1 MKVLIHSCCGPCAS
15 ACVPRLQDEG
25 HEVTMYFANSN
36 IDTAAEF
43 EKRKGEAKKLADH
56 DRVGFAAE
64 PYDHE
69 EWLREV
75 ASGFEHEPEKGARCE
90 RCFRYNLAKTAA
102 YAKAHGFDAFTTSLT
117 VSPHKVSEVV
127 FAAGRE
133 AAREIGDAARPESAP
148 YQSPVF
154 IEENFKKREGFKLS
168 LKRSAELGL
177 YRQSYCGCEFSKRSP
192 FDRADGYVFDF
203 GGVISVSPMP
213 KWERTLYPYCESIGL
228 DRRFVIDGF
237 QKYRRLWDSD
247 QLSFHEM
254 YVKVFADAGLPPPTD
269 EQFAEIVRLD
279 KCSWVDD
286 LRADTLE
293 LMRELK
299 AAGKKI
305 GILSNQSSDF
315 FHDCYVKRC
324 GAYRELADVEV
335 ISGIEKLYKPDPAI
349 YRLCEE
355 RMGIPAARLCFFDDF
370 IENVEGARALGWQSV
385 QYPPVLAPGWF
396 R

>member
-1 MKVLIHSCCGPCAS
+1 
-15 ACVPRLQDEG
+15 
-25 HEVTMYFANSN
+25 MYFANSN
-36 IDTAAEF
+36 IDTIEEF
-43 EKRKGEAKKLADH
+43 EKRKTEAKKLTDH

-75 ASGFEHEPEKGARCE
+75 AAGYEHEPEKGARCE

-102 YAKAHGFDAFTTSLT
+102 YARVHGFDAFTTSLT
-117 VSPHKVSEVV
+117 VSPHKVSEVILRV
-127 FAAGRE
+127 GQEVAS
-133 AAREIGDAARPESAP
+133 DNSTSQLLPNSRPTFLP
-148 YQSPVF
+148 
-154 IEENFKKREGFKLS
+154 ENFKKHEGFKLS
-168 LKRSAELGL
+168 LKRTTELGL
-177 YRQSYCGCEFSKRSP
+177 YRQSYCGCEFSKFS
-192 FDRADGYVFDF
+192 RADGYVFDF

-228 DRRFVIDGF
+228 ARKFVIEGF
-237 QKYRRLWDSD
+237 QKYRRLWDAD
-247 QLSFHEM
+247 QMTFREM
-254 YVKVFADAGLPPPTD
+254 YVKVFADAGLPPPSD

-293 LMRELK
+293 LMRALK

-315 FHDCYVKRC
+315 FHDCYVPACK
-324 GAYRELADVEV
+324 AYRELADVEV
-335 ISGIEKLYKPDPAI
+335 ISGLEKIYKPDPAI

-355 RMGIPAARLCFFDDF
+355 RMGLPPSRLLFFDDC
-370 IENVEGARALGWQSV
+370 IENVEGARALGWQSI
-385 QYPPVLAPGWF
+385 QYPAKLTPGWLS
-396 R
+396 